1 MAVTSINLTIEKGT
15 DFEAIFIISAEDGS
29 SLNFTS
35 HSATAKIRKYP
46 SSPISFDFDVSL
58 NISESSIKITMPRET
73 TALLP
78 TGRNYFDILLKYEID
93 NKVTKVVAGTIIV
106 EETSALW
113 VTTMSD

>member
-15 DFEAIFIISAEDGS
+15 DFEATFIISAEDGS

-35 HSATAKIRKYP
+35 NSATAKIRKYP
-46 SSPISFDFDVSL
+46 SSPIFYEFDVEL
-58 NISESSIKITMPRET
+58 NISESSIKIEMPRET

-93 NKVTKVVAGTIIV
+93 DRVTKVVAGTIIV
-106 EETSALW
+106 EETSAL
-113 VTTMSD
+113 

>member
-29 SLNFTS
+29 PLNFNS
-35 HSATAKIRKYP
+35 HTATAKIRKYP

-58 NISESSIKITMPRET
+58 NISESSIKITMPREK

-78 TGRNYFDILLKYEID
+78 NGRNYFDILLNNQVD
-93 NKVTKVVAGTIIV
+93 NKVTKVVSGTIIV
-106 EETSALW
+106 EETAAL
-113 VTTMSD
+113 

>member
-1 MAVTSINLTIEKGT
+1 MAVTSINISIEKGT
-15 DFEAIFIISAEDGS
+15 DFEATFIISAEDGAPIN
-29 SLNFTS
+29 LTS

-73 TALLP
+73 TTLLP

-93 NKVTKVVAGTIIV
+93 DRVTKVVAGTIIV
-106 EETSALW
+106 EETSAL
-113 VTTMSD
+113 

>member
-15 DFEAIFIISAEDGS
+15 DFGATFIISAEDGAPIN
-29 SLNFTS
+29 LTS

-58 NISESSIKITMPRET
+58 NISESSIKIELPRET

-93 NKVTKVVAGTIIV
+93 DRVTKVVAGTIIV
-106 EETSALW
+106 EETSAL
-113 VTTMSD
+113 

>member
-29 SLNFTS
+29 SLNFNS
-35 HSATAKIRKYP
+35 HTATAKIRKYP

-73 TALLP
+73 TTLLP
-78 TGRNYFDILLKYEID
+78 NGRNYFDILLNNQVD
-93 NKVTKVVAGTIIV
+93 NKVTKVVSGTIIV
-106 EETSALW
+106 EETAAL
-113 VTTMSD
+113 